1 MERRSNINEKE
12 VINNINKYKLYTGNK
27 HKIFCYKENTV
38 IEISPSSNLKYIL
51 SSQSKEEKVINQ
63 SDLKKEKI
71 TSLFQ
76 ILDSNTNS
84 KEDLNDYQNN
94 LYSFENTPFLD
105 NFFIGLQ
112 QKDNSEIITQKQKL
126 VTSLLSIPILI
137 TYHVNIFYY
146 PSEYNELLLS
156 DLLNDIDND
165 DINPQFYS
173 FISQLG
179 DVYLNSQ
186 GDAELCYK
194 DSFYDIKFELV
205 NLKRNKEDRI
215 EAIKQNFLN
224 IIWIENQFTDI
235 TDKDNLFNPIDS
247 INKHSI
253 ITITHTT
260 NSHCLVRIKDSLS
273 LMDAYNYNNNSSN
286 NHLSIEEYLCQNY
299 YMNINAFSSVRYL
312 LHFIILISE
321 ELYYNNYKSI
331 FYTDIHSENC
341 LYERLYLIK
350 QLNQI

>member
-1 MERRSNINEKE
+1 M
-12 VINNINKYKLYTGNK
+12 
-27 HKIFCYKENTV
+27 
-38 IEISPSSNLKYIL
+38 
-51 SSQSKEEKVINQ
+51 
-63 SDLKKEKI
+63 
-71 TSLFQ
+71 
-76 ILDSNTNS
+76 
-84 KEDLNDYQNN
+84 
-94 LYSFENTPFLD
+94 
-105 NFFIGLQ
+105 
-112 QKDNSEIITQKQKL
+112 
-126 VTSLLSIPILI
+126 
-137 TYHVNIFYY
+137 
-146 PSEYNELLLS
+146 
-156 DLLNDIDND
+156 
-165 DINPQFYS
+165 
-173 FISQLG
+173 
-179 DVYLNSQ
+179 
-186 GDAELCYK
+186 
-194 DSFYDIKFELV
+194 
-205 NLKRNKEDRI
+205 
-215 EAIKQNFLN
+215 N

-331 FYTDIHSENC
+331 FYTDIHC

>member
-1 MERRSNINEKE
+1 M
-12 VINNINKYKLYTGNK
+12 
-27 HKIFCYKENTV
+27 
-38 IEISPSSNLKYIL
+38 
-51 SSQSKEEKVINQ
+51 
-63 SDLKKEKI
+63 
-71 TSLFQ
+71 
-76 ILDSNTNS
+76 
-84 KEDLNDYQNN
+84 
-94 LYSFENTPFLD
+94 
-105 NFFIGLQ
+105 
-112 QKDNSEIITQKQKL
+112 KL
-126 VTSLLSIPILI
+126 VIIR
-137 TYHVNIFYY
+137 
-146 PSEYNELLLS
+146 
-156 DLLNDIDND
+156 DIDND

-273 LMDAYNYNNNSSN
+273 LMDAYNYNNNSCN
-286 NHLSIEEYLCQNY
+286 LFFTN
-299 YMNINAFSSVRYL
+299 F
-312 LHFIILISE
+312 F
-321 ELYYNNYKSI
+321 
-331 FYTDIHSENC
+331 F
-341 LYERLYLIK
+341 
-350 QLNQI
+350 

>member
-1 MERRSNINEKE
+1 M
-12 VINNINKYKLYTGNK
+12 
-27 HKIFCYKENTV
+27 
-38 IEISPSSNLKYIL
+38 
-51 SSQSKEEKVINQ
+51 QSKEEKVINQ
-63 SDLKKEKI
+63 SDLKKGKI

-235 TDKDNLFNPIDS
+235 TDKDNLFTDITDKDNLFNLIDS

-286 NHLSIEEYLCQNY
+286 NHLSIEEYIKLW
-299 YMNINAFSSVRYL
+299 SSAQ
-312 LHFIILISE
+312 
-321 ELYYNNYKSI
+321 
-331 FYTDIHSENC
+331 TD
-341 LYERLYLIK
+341 
-350 QLNQI
+350 